1 MLACKNGREEAA
13 NTLITNGADVN
24 LKKTVSVV
32 IVIAMDL
39 GLQQR
44 NFLII
49 IIGWGEYTSHC
60 LLCWI

>member
-39 GLQQR
+39 GLQQ
-44 NFLII
+44 
-49 IIGWGEYTSHC
+49 SS
-60 LLCWI
+60 

>member
-24 LKKTVSVV
+24 LEKTVGVV

-39 GLQQR
+39 GLQQ
-44 NFLII
+44 
-49 IIGWGEYTSHC
+49 SS
-60 LLCWI
+60 